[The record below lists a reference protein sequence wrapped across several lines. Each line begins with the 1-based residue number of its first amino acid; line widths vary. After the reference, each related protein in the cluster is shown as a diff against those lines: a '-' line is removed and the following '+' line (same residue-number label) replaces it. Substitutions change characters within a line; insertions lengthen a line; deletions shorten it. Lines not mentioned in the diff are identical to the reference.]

1 MVLPMQEFDRLRKLL
16 DQRQARET
24 ERRRQLAWQKA
35 REVAGFLRASYGVG
49 RIWLYG
55 SLARGNFYAT
65 SDIDLYIEGFTGPY
79 WQMLARA
86 GRLAAP
92 FDLSVVCAEDA
103 LPSLQEE
110 VAREG
115 VEL

>member
-1 MVLPMQEFDRLRKLL
+1 MTQEFVRLKRLL
-16 DQRQARET
+16 DIKRE
-24 ERRRQLAWQKA
+24 EGLDKRRALAWQKA
-35 REVAGFLRASYGVG
+35 REVASFLRDVYGVQEV
-49 RIWLYG
+49 ILYG
-55 SLARGNFYAT
+55 SLARGDFRET
-65 SDIDLYIEGFTGPY
+65 SDIDLFIKGFTGPY

-92 FDLSVVCAEDA
+92 FAISIVCEEDA

>member
-1 MVLPMQEFDRLRKLL
+1 MTQEFARLKRLL
-16 DQRQARET
+16 DIKRE
-24 ERRRQLAWQKA
+24 EELDKHRALAWQKA
-35 REVAGFLRASYGVG
+35 REVASFLRDVYGVQQV
-49 RIWLYG
+49 ILYG
-55 SLARGNFYAT
+55 SLARGDFQKM
-65 SDIDLYIEGFTGPY
+65 SDIDLYIRGFEGPY

-92 FDLSVVCAEDA
+92 FDVSIVCAEDA

-115 VEL
+115 AEL

>member
-1 MVLPMQEFDRLRKLL
+1 MTQEFARLKRLL
-16 DQRQARET
+16 DIKRE
-24 ERRRQLAWQKA
+24 EELDKRRALAWQKA
-35 REVAGFLRASYGVG
+35 REVASFLRDVYGVQQV
-49 RIWLYG
+49 ILYG
-55 SLARGNFYAT
+55 SLARGDFQKM
-65 SDIDLYIEGFTGPY
+65 SDIDLYIRGFEGPY

-92 FDLSVVCAEDA
+92 FDVSIVCAEEA

>member
-1 MVLPMQEFDRLRKLL
+1 MTQESARLKRLL
-16 DQRQARET
+16 DMKRE
-24 ERRRQLAWQKA
+24 EELDKRRALAWQKA
-35 REVAGFLRASYGVG
+35 REVASFLRDTYGAQEV
-49 RIWLYG
+49 ILYG
-55 SLARGNFYAT
+55 SLARGDFRQG
-65 SDIDLYIEGFTGPY
+65 SDIDLYIKGFTGSY

-92 FDLSVVCAEDA
+92 FEVSIVCAEDA

-115 VEL
+115 VEI

>member
-1 MVLPMQEFDRLRKLL
+1 MTQEFARLKRLL
-16 DQRQARET
+16 DIKRE
-24 ERRRQLAWQKA
+24 EELDKRRALAWQKA
-35 REVAGFLRASYGVG
+35 REVASFLRDVYGVQQV
-49 RIWLYG
+49 ILYG
-55 SLARGNFYAT
+55 SLARGDFQKM
-65 SDIDLYIEGFTGPY
+65 SDIDLYIRGFEGPY

-92 FDLSVVCAEDA
+92 FDVSIVCAEDA

>member
-1 MVLPMQEFDRLRKLL
+1 MTQEFARLKRLL
-16 DQRQARET
+16 DIKRE
-24 ERRRQLAWQKA
+24 EELDKRRALAWQKA
-35 REVAGFLRASYGVG
+35 REVASFLRDVYRVQQV
-49 RIWLYG
+49 ILYG
-55 SLARGNFYAT
+55 SLARGDFQKM
-65 SDIDLYIEGFTGPY
+65 SDIDLYIRGFEGPY

-92 FDLSVVCAEDA
+92 FDVSIVCAEDA

>member
-1 MVLPMQEFDRLRKLL
+1 MTQEFARLKRLL
-16 DQRQARET
+16 NIKRE
-24 ERRRQLAWQKA
+24 EELDKRRALAWQKA
-35 REVAGFLRASYGVG
+35 REVASFLRDVYGVQQV
-49 RIWLYG
+49 ILYG
-55 SLARGNFYAT
+55 SLARGDFQKM
-65 SDIDLYIEGFTGPY
+65 SDIDLYIRGFEGPY

-92 FDLSVVCAEDA
+92 FDVSIVCAEDA
-103 LPSLQEE
+103 LPSLKEE

>member
-1 MVLPMQEFDRLRKLL
+1 MTQEFARLKRLL
-16 DQRQARET
+16 DIKRE
-24 ERRRQLAWQKA
+24 EELDKRRALAWQKA
-35 REVAGFLRASYGVG
+35 REVASFLRDVYGVQQV
-49 RIWLYG
+49 ILYG
-55 SLARGNFYAT
+55 SLARGDFQKM
-65 SDIDLYIEGFTGPY
+65 SDIDLYIRGFEGPY

-92 FDLSVVCAEDA
+92 FDVSIVCAEDA

-115 VEL
+115 AEL

>member
-1 MVLPMQEFDRLRKLL
+1 MTQEFARLKRLL
-16 DQRQARET
+16 NIKRE
-24 ERRRQLAWQKA
+24 EELDKRRALAWQKA
-35 REVAGFLRASYGVG
+35 REVASFLRDVYGVQQV
-49 RIWLYG
+49 ILYG
-55 SLARGNFYAT
+55 SLARGDFQKM
-65 SDIDLYIEGFTGPY
+65 SDIDLYIRGFEGPY

-92 FDLSVVCAEDA
+92 FDVSIVCAEDA